1 VAQVFSVTNVVQL
14 RTLVAVVRHGSF
26 SAAARDLGYSPSAV
40 SQQIAALERTC
51 KIELFERRAHSVH
64 PTPVARQI
72 AERSNEVL
80 LALDRLRDQIRAIS
94 QGWHGSIRVGAFGT
108 ASQHLLPAAVRY
120 FVDRYPGSEVMLEE
134 GFPTEL
140 LRALAARDLDVALV
154 YSHGP
159 SQRKWMQELKFVELL
174 SEKMLLLLPED
185 HRFANAPHVSLAD
198 LRDEKW
204 IASHEG
210 TPGAEGLVDLCAAAG
225 MTPNI
230 GFRTNDPDVIERLVC
245 ERVGVALIPALGY
258 VPMAGITGVS
268 LADANAMRIIYAA
281 YSPDDA
287 SPLIEAFVDAL
298 KETSSSLVSD
308 DSSTPWSLPAED
320 PSE

>member
-1 VAQVFSVTNVVQL
+1 MAQVFSVTNVVQL
-14 RTLVAVVRHGSF
+14 RTLVSVVRHGSF

-94 QGWHGSIRVGAFGT
+94 QGWSGSIRVGAFGT
-108 ASQHLLPAAVRY
+108 ASQHLLPATIRH
-120 FVDRYPGSEVMLEE
+120 FVNQYPGSEVMLEE
-134 GFPTEL
+134 GLPTEM

-159 SQRKWMQELKFVELL
+159 SQRKWSQELKFVELL
-174 SEKMLLLLPED
+174 SEKMLLLLPD
-185 HRFANAPHVSLAD
+185 GHRFADADHVSLAD
-198 LRDEKW
+198 LRDETW

-210 TPGAEGLVDLCAAAG
+210 TPGSVGLETLCEAVG

-230 GFRTNDPDVIERLVC
+230 GFRTNNPDVIERLVS

-258 VPMAGITGVS
+258 VPMEGIHAVA
-268 LADANAMRIIYAA
+268 LADANAVRIVYAA

-298 KETSSSLVSD
+298 SDVSSALVTNDTSEQWTHAAET
-308 DSSTPWSLPAED
+308 PI
-320 PSE
+320 

>member
-1 VAQVFSVTNVVQL
+1 MAQVFSVTNVVQL

-26 SAAARDLGYSPSAV
+26 SGAARDLGYSPSAV

-51 KIELFERRAHSVH
+51 KVELFERRAHSVH

-80 LALDRLRDQIRAIS
+80 MALDRLRDQIRAIS
-94 QGWHGSIRVGAFGT
+94 QGWAGSIRVGAFGT
-108 ASQHLLPAAVRY
+108 ASQHLLPAAVRS

-134 GFPTEL
+134 GLPTEM
-140 LRALAARDLDVALV
+140 LRSLAARDLDVALV

-159 SQRKWMQELKFVELL
+159 SQRKWSQELTFIELL
-174 SEKMLLLLPED
+174 TERMVLLLPEN
-185 HRFANAPHVSLAD
+185 HRFADSLHVWLAD

-210 TPGAEGLVDLCAAAG
+210 TPGADGLEELCAAAG

-230 GFRTNDPDVIERLVC
+230 GFRTNDPDVIERLVS
-245 ERVGVALIPALGY
+245 ERVGVALIPALGF
-258 VPMAGITGVS
+258 VPLPGVRAVS
-268 LADANAMRIIYAA
+268 LADSNAMRIVYAA
-281 YSPDDA
+281 YTAEDA
-287 SPLIEAFVDAL
+287 SPLVEAFVESL
-298 KETSSSLVSD
+298 REVSSSLGDNDLSA
-308 DSSTPWSLPAED
+308 PWSSPTE
-320 PSE
+320 S